1 LTLPFSFRLYPIST
15 LLTKE
20 EEEEK
25 HKMAKLIVSMSLVR
39 GRVGNGSKGKV
50 YIECAIFTH
59 TSRTQ
64 IEEDYQQSAIVIAA
78 AAYVYILFAYNTLND
93 FLFIKAK
100 SDSSN

>member
-1 LTLPFSFRLYPIST
+1 
-15 LLTKE
+15 
-20 EEEEK
+20 
-25 HKMAKLIVSMSLVR
+25 MAKLIVSMSLVR

-64 IEEDYQQSAIVIAA
+64 IEEDYQQSA
-78 AAYVYILFAYNTLND
+78 AYVYILFAYNTLND